1 LLISLLLILL
11 VQRALLELIALGV
24 LTTIP
29 L

>member
-1 LLISLLLILL
+1 LVALLLILL
-11 VQRALLELIALGV
+11 VLRALLELIALGV